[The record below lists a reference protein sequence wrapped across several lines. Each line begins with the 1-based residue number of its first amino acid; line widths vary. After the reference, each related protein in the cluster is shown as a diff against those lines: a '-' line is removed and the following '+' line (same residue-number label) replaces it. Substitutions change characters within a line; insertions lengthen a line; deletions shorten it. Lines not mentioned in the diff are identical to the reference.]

1 MTYAQIYAESL
12 RLMFA
17 TLSDDIGDTAEGM
30 AGLVE
35 NVNYRD

>member
-1 MTYAQIYAESL
+1 MTYAQIYAEAL

-30 AGLVE
+30 EGLVGH
-35 NVNYRD
+35 VN